1 MSPDDVGRG
10 PAAAEAAAT
19 PVPRVRAR
27 TRPTRLR
34 APFVGTAVGLF
45 ALSTG
50 SATATFWP
58 VYGSVAFVVLA
69 LVAFVVGAAIALG
82 AAVLRLSSVWVLV
95 ATLVAYLVLGVPLAV
110 PSQALAG
117 VLPTG
122 RGLLTLVSATA
133 LGWKRLVTIALPVGS
148 YEALLVPVLVLVLV
162 GTVVG
167 LSVALRS
174 RRGEL
179 AAVVPVVVWIAA
191 IVLGPAEA
199 WWPRVTGLAVLVTVV
214 AWVVWWRLRRRRLAL
229 DALTARVPGT
239 PAGHRPV
246 VVRAVV
252 GTLATLA
259 VAGAGGTLA
268 VSAAPP
274 ATSRTVARTVVE
286 QPFDPRD
293 RVSPLSGFRAYEQ
306 EPAVD
311 GTLLRVTGLRDG
323 ERLRLATLDTYDG
336 VVYSVGSGEVDSAS
350 GFFTRVPSAVDQS
363 AVEGERST
371 VEVTVGEYDDLWVP
385 TVGQLE
391 SVTFDGPTA
400 DARRDGFFYND
411 VTGSAVVLGGL
422 RQGDS
427 YRLDAVVPRQPGDD
441 ELDGLTPGT
450 ATVPTPRDVPDE
462 LASSLED
469 DVAGL
474 QEPGERL
481 QAALTALR
489 EDGYVSHGVS
499 ADEPVSRS
507 GHGADR
513 IAQLFTD
520 PVMIG
525 DAEQYAT
532 AAALMADQLGFPARV
547 VMGFAP
553 TAAEGGADAG
563 DTSQGGPV
571 DVTGS
576 SITAWIEVD
585 TAQYGWV
592 ALDPNPAERP
602 IPEDQVQDPTQI
614 SRPESVVQPPPRDP
628 QVRDDQTPPQSEQ
641 DDPETPPAWLATVLL
656 IARVAGWSAL
666 VAGLLAAPFVTVV
679 ALKARRRRRRRTAQ
693 SPSARISGGW
703 HEFQDAVVDH
713 GIRTPP
719 SATRSEVAAVVGGSR
734 PAVLARVA
742 DRAVFSPNAP
752 AEADA
757 DRVWTAVAE
766 MRRALGVGLTRR
778 QRFAAAVSLRS
789 LRGYHGRTRPERQ
802 RNN

>member
-1 MSPDDVGRG
+1 M
-10 PAAAEAAAT
+10 
-19 PVPRVRAR
+19 
-27 TRPTRLR
+27 R
-34 APFVGTAVGLF
+34 APFVTSVVALF
-45 ALSTG
+45 AASLGT
-50 SATATFWP
+50 ATATFWP
-58 VYGSVAFVVLA
+58 VYESAAFVVLVV
-69 LVAFVVGAAIALG
+69 VAFAVGVAIALG
-82 AAVLRLSSVWVLV
+82 SAVLRLSSIWVFV
-95 ATLVAYLVLGVPLAV
+95 ATVVAYLLLGVPLAV
-110 PSQALAG
+110 PSQALVG

-133 LGWKRLVTIALPVGS
+133 LGWKQLVTIALPVGS

-167 LSVALRS
+167 LSVALRG

-179 AAVVPVVVWIAA
+179 AVVVPVVVWIAA
-191 IVLGPAEA
+191 IVLGPGEA
-199 WWPRVTGLAVLVTVV
+199 WWPRATGVAVLVTVV
-214 AWVVWWRLRRRRLAL
+214 AWVVWWRLRRRRVAL
-229 DALTARVPGT
+229 DALTARDAARS
-239 PAGHRPV
+239 AGHRPV
-246 VVRAVV
+246 AVRAVV
-252 GTLATLA
+252 GTLATLVVAATAGTVA
-259 VAGAGGTLA
+259 VAA
-268 VSAAPP
+268 VPP

-293 RVSPLSGFRAYEQ
+293 HVSPLSGFRAYEQ
-306 EPAVD
+306 EPTVD
-311 GTLLRVTGLRDG
+311 QTLLTVSGLRDG
-323 ERLRLATLDTYDG
+323 QRLRVATLDTYDG

-350 GFFTRVPSAVDQS
+350 GFFTRVPSDVDQS
-363 AVEGERST
+363 EVDGDATT
-371 VEVTVGEYDDLWVP
+371 VDVTVGAYDDLWLP
-385 TVGQLE
+385 TVGRLE
-391 SVTFDGPTA
+391 SVSFDGATA
-400 DARRDGFFYND
+400 DARRDAVFYND
-411 VTGSAVVLGGL
+411 NTGTAAALGGL
-422 RQGDS
+422 RRGDS
-427 YRLDAVVPRQPGDD
+427 YRLDAVEPRQPGDD
-441 ELDGLTPGT
+441 ELDELTPGT

-462 LASSLED
+462 LSSSLEE
-469 DVAGL
+469 AGAGV
-474 QEPGERL
+474 QGSGARL
-481 QAALTALR
+481 QAALSALR
-489 EDGYVSHGVS
+489 EDGYVSHGVT

-553 TAAEGGADAG
+553 ETDGG
-563 DTSQGGPV
+563 SV
-571 DVTGS
+571 EVTGS
-576 SITAWIEVD
+576 SVTAWIEVD
-585 TAQYGWV
+585 TAQHGWV

-614 SRPESVVQPPPRDP
+614 SRPESVVQPPPQDP

-641 DDPETPPAWLATVLL
+641 DDPETPPAWLAVVLA
-656 IARVAGWSAL
+656 IVRIVGWSAL

-679 ALKARRRRRRRTAQ
+679 ALKAHRRRRRRTAT

-719 SATRSEVAAVVGGSR
+719 AATRSEVAAVVGGSR

-742 DRAVFSPNAP
+742 DRAVFSPTPP
-752 AEADA
+752 AESDA

-789 LRGYHGRTRPERQ
+789 LRGYHGRTPPERQ
-802 RNN
+802 RND

>member
-1 MSPDDVGRG
+1 MSVVDGVRTPAG
-10 PAAAEAAAT
+10 PAAPA
-19 PVPRVRAR
+19 PRAR
-27 TRPTRLR
+27 SRARPSRLR
-34 APFVGTAVGLF
+34 APFVAWVVALF
-45 ALSTG
+45 AASLG
-50 SATATFWP
+50 AATVTFWP
-58 VYGSVAFVVLA
+58 VYESAAFVVLVV
-69 LVAFVVGAAIALG
+69 VAFAVGVVIALG
-82 AAVLRLSSVWVLV
+82 TAALRLSSVWVFA
-95 ATLVAYLVLGVPLAV
+95 ATIVAYLLLGVPLAV
-110 PSQALAG
+110 PSQAFGG

-133 LGWKRLVTIALPVGS
+133 LGWKQLVTIALPVGS
-148 YEALLVPVLVLVLV
+148 YEALLVPVFALVLV

-179 AAVVPVVVWIAA
+179 AVVVPVVVWIAA
-191 IVLGPAEA
+191 IVLGPGEA

-229 DALTARVPGT
+229 GALTTRAAT
-239 PAGHRPV
+239 TSAGHRPV
-246 VVRAVV
+246 AVRAVV
-252 GTLATLA
+252 GAFATLA
-259 VAGAGGTLA
+259 VAGTAGTVA
-268 VSAAPP
+268 VAALPP
-274 ATSRTVARTVVE
+274 VTSRTVARTVVE

-293 RVSPLSGFRAYEQ
+293 HVSPLSGFRAYEQ
-306 EPAVD
+306 EPTVD
-311 GTLLRVTGLRDG
+311 QTLLTVSGLRDG
-323 ERLRLATLDTYDG
+323 QRLRVATLDTYDG
-336 VVYSVGSGEVDSAS
+336 VVYSVGSGQVDSAS
-350 GFFTRVPSAVDQS
+350 GFFTRVPSDVDQS
-363 AVEGERST
+363 RVDGQATAVD
-371 VEVTVGEYDDLWVP
+371 VTIGAYDDLWLP
-385 TVGQLE
+385 TIGRLE
-391 SVTFDGPTA
+391 SVSFGGPTA
-400 DARRDGFFYND
+400 DARRDAFFYND
-411 VTGSAVVLGGL
+411 LTGTAAVLGGL

-427 YRLDAVVPRQPGDD
+427 YRLDAVEPRQPGDD
-441 ELDGLTPGT
+441 ELDALTPGT

-462 LASSLED
+462 LTSSLEE
-469 DVAGL
+469 DVAGV
-474 QEPGERL
+474 QGPGARL
-481 QAALTALR
+481 RAALSALR
-489 EDGYVSHGVS
+489 EDGYVSHGVT

-532 AAALMADQLGFPARV
+532 AAALMADRLGFPARV

-553 TAAEGGADAG
+553 ETD
-563 DTSQGGPV
+563 GGPV

-576 SITAWIEVD
+576 SVTAWIEVD

-614 SRPESVVQPPPRDP
+614 SRPESVVQPPPQDP
-628 QVRDDQTPPQSEQ
+628 QMRDDQTPPQSEQ
-641 DDPETPPAWLATVLL
+641 DDPETPPAWLAIVL
-656 IARVAGWSAL
+656 AVVRVVGWSAL

-679 ALKARRRRRRRTAQ
+679 VLKAQRRRRRRTAT
-693 SPSARISGGW
+693 SPSDRISGGW

-719 SATRSEVAAVVGGSR
+719 AATRSEVAAVVGGSR

-742 DRAVFSPNAP
+742 DRAVFSPNPP
-752 AEADA
+752 AESDA

-766 MRRALGVGLTRR
+766 MRHALGVGLTRR

-789 LRGYHGRTRPERQ
+789 LRGYHGRTPPERQ
-802 RNN
+802 RND

>member
-1 MSPDDVGRG
+1 MSPDGGVRAPTGVAA
-10 PAAAEAAAT
+10 PA
-19 PVPRVRAR
+19 PRVRPRA
-27 TRPTRLR
+27 RPTRLR
-34 APFVGTAVGLF
+34 APFAATAVGLF
-45 ALSTG
+45 AASLG

-58 VYGSVAFVVLA
+58 VYGSGSFVVLA
-69 LVAFVVGAAIALG
+69 LVAFVVGTGIALG
-82 AAVLRLSSVWVLV
+82 AAVLRLSSVWVFV
-95 ATLVAYLVLGVPLAV
+95 TTLVAYLVLGVPLAV
-110 PSQALAG
+110 PSQASNG
-117 VLPTG
+117 VLPTAK
-122 RGLLTLVSATA
+122 GLLTLVSATA

-148 YEALLVPVLVLVLV
+148 YEALLVPVFALVLV

-167 LSVALRS
+167 LTVALRS

-179 AAVVPVVVWIAA
+179 ASVVPVVVWIAA

-229 DALTARVPGT
+229 DALTARVPGVSV
-239 PAGHRPV
+239 GHRPV

-259 VAGAGGTLA
+259 VAGAAGTVA

-323 ERLRLATLDTYDG
+323 QRLRIATLDTYDG
-336 VVYSVGSGEVDSAS
+336 VLYSVGSGEVDSAS
-350 GFFTRVPSAVDQS
+350 GFFTRVPSTVDQTAVDGQ
-363 AVEGERST
+363 RST
-371 VEVTVGEYDDLWVP
+371 VDVTVEAYDELWVP

-391 SVTFDGPTA
+391 SVAFEGPTA
-400 DARRDGFFYND
+400 DARRDSFFYND

-422 RQGDS
+422 QQGDS
-427 YRLDAVVPRQPGDD
+427 YRLEAVGPRQPGEDD
-441 ELDGLTPGT
+441 LDALTPGT

-462 LASSLED
+462 LASALED

-481 QAALTALR
+481 QAALAALR

-553 TAAEGGADAG
+553 ETGEGERGMSDA
-563 DTSQGGPV
+563 V
-571 DVTGS
+571 EVTGS
-576 SITAWIEVD
+576 DITAWIEVD
-585 TAQYGWV
+585 TARYGWV

-614 SRPESVVQPPPRDP
+614 SRPESVVQPPPQDP

-656 IARVAGWSAL
+656 IARIAGWSAL

-679 ALKARRRRRRRTAQ
+679 ALKARRRRRRRSAH

-713 GIRTPP
+713 GIVTPRA
-719 SATRSEVAAVVGGSR
+719 ATRSEVAAVVGGSR

>member
-1 MSPDDVGRG
+1 MSPVDAVRG
-10 PAAAEAAAT
+10 PAGAAT
-19 PVPRVRAR
+19 TAPRVRSR
-27 TRPTRLR
+27 SRPTRLR
-34 APFVGTAVGLF
+34 APFAATAVGLF
-45 ALSTG
+45 AASLG
-50 SATATFWP
+50 SATAAFWP
-58 VYGSVAFVVLA
+58 VYGSGAFVLLV
-69 LVAFVVGAAIALG
+69 LVAFVVGAGIALG
-82 AAVLRLSSVWVLV
+82 AAVLRLSSPWVFV
-95 ATLVAYLVLGVPLAV
+95 TTVVAYLVLGVPLAV

-122 RGLLTLVSATA
+122 RGLLTLLSATA
-133 LGWKRLVTIALPVGS
+133 LGWKRLVTIALPVGN

-239 PAGHRPV
+239 QVGHRPV
-246 VVRAVV
+246 VVRTVV

-259 VAGAGGTLA
+259 VAGAAGTVV

-274 ATSRTVARTVVE
+274 TTSRTVARTVVE

-293 RVSPLSGFRAYEQ
+293 RVSPLTGFRAYEQ

-311 GTLLRVTGLRDG
+311 ETLLRVTGLPDG
-323 ERLRLATLDTYDG
+323 QRLRIATLDTYDG

-350 GFFTRVPSAVDQS
+350 GFFTRVPSAVDQT
-363 AVEGERST
+363 AVEGERRTVDVT
-371 VEVTVGEYDDLWVP
+371 VEAYDEPWVP

-391 SVTFDGPTA
+391 SVAFDGPTA
-400 DARRDGFFYND
+400 DARRDAFFYND

-422 RQGDS
+422 QQGDS

-441 ELDGLTPGT
+441 DLDALTPGT

-469 DVAGL
+469 DVAGF
-474 QEPGERL
+474 QQPGERL

-553 TAAEGGADAG
+553 ETGDGSAGDGGA
-563 DTSQGGPV
+563 V
-571 DVTGS
+571 EVTGS

-602 IPEDQVQDPTQI
+602 IPEDQLQDPTQI
-614 SRPESVVQPPPRDP
+614 SRPESVVQPPPQDP

-656 IARVAGWSAL
+656 IARIAGWSAL
-666 VAGLLAAPFVTVV
+666 AAGLLAAPFVTIV
-679 ALKARRRRRRRTAQ
+679 ALKARRRRRRRSAP

-713 GIRTPP
+713 GIRTPHA
-719 SATRSEVAAVVGGSR
+719 ATRSEVAAVVGGSR

>member
-1 MSPDDVGRG
+1 MSLDRG
-10 PAAAEAAAT
+10 LQRPADGAT
-19 PVPRVRAR
+19 PAPRVRSR
-27 TRPTRLR
+27 TRSTRLR
-34 APFVGTAVGLF
+34 APFAATAVGLF
-45 ALSTG
+45 ALSLG

-58 VYGSVAFVVLA
+58 VYGSASFVVLV
-69 LVAFVVGAAIALG
+69 LVAFVVGAGIALG
-82 AAVLRLSSVWVLV
+82 AAVLKLSSVWVLV
-95 ATLVAYLVLGVPLAV
+95 ATLVAYLVVGVPLAV

-179 AAVVPVVVWIAA
+179 AVVVPVVVWIAA

-199 WWPRVTGLAVLVTVV
+199 WWPRVTGLGVLVTVV

-229 DALTARVPGT
+229 DALTGRVSGT
-239 PAGHRPV
+239 SAGHRPV

-252 GTLATLA
+252 GTLATLV
-259 VAGAGGTLA
+259 VAGAAGTVV

-274 ATSRTVARTVVE
+274 ETSRTVARTVVE
-286 QPFDPRD
+286 QPFDPRN
-293 RVSPLSGFRAYEQ
+293 RVSPLTGFRAYEQ

-311 GTLLRVTGLRDG
+311 GTLLTVTGLRDG
-323 ERLRLATLDTYDG
+323 QRLRLATLDTYDG

-350 GFFTRVPSAVDQS
+350 GFFTRVPSTVDQT

-371 VEVTVGEYDDLWVP
+371 VDVTVEAYDELWVP

-391 SVTFDGPTA
+391 SVAFDGPTA
-400 DARRDGFFYND
+400 DARRDEFFYND

-422 RQGDS
+422 QQGDS
-427 YRLDAVVPRQPGDD
+427 YRLEAVVPRQPGEDD
-441 ELDGLTPGT
+441 LDALTPGT

-474 QEPGERL
+474 REPGERL
-481 QAALTALR
+481 QAALAALR

-553 TAAEGGADAG
+553 QTGEGQTGEG
-563 DTSQGGPV
+563 DTV
-571 DVTGS
+571 EVTGS

-614 SRPESVVQPPPRDP
+614 SRPESVVQPPPQDA

-641 DDPETPPAWLATVLL
+641 DDPETPPAWLATLLL
-656 IARVAGWSAL
+656 IVRIAGWSAL

-679 ALKARRRRRRRTAQ
+679 ALKARRRRRRRSAS

-719 SATRSEVAAVVGGSR
+719 AATRSEVAAVVGGSR

-752 AEADA
+752 VEADA
-757 DRVWTAVAE
+757 DRVWTAVTE